1 MDNQIS
7 WELAKATEFNAK
19 AEAQAIYDYSEMMK
33 FIDQAPILPDEK
45 DEMKL
50 IIAEIIS
57 DELNHQEKLRQ
68 LYVKL
73 TAVSPNKD

>member
-73 TAVSPNKD
+73 TAVLPNKD

>member
-7 WELAKATEFNAK
+7 RELAKATEFNAK

-33 FIDQAPILPDEK
+33 YIDQAPVLPDEK
-45 DEMKL
+45 DEMKS

-73 TAVSPNKD
+73 TAISPNKD

>member
-7 WELAKATEFNAK
+7 WALAKATEFNAK

-33 FIDQAPILPDEK
+33 YIDQAPVLPDEK
-45 DEMKL
+45 DEMKS

-73 TAVSPNKD
+73 TAISPNKD

>member
-33 FIDQAPILPDEK
+33 YIDQAPILPDEK

>member
-33 FIDQAPILPDEK
+33 YIDQAPILPDEK

-73 TAVSPNKD
+73 TAVLPNKD

>member
-45 DEMKL
+45 DKMKL

>member
-45 DEMKL
+45 DEIKL

>member
-33 FIDQAPILPDEK
+33 YIDQAPILPDEK

-68 LYVKL
+68 LYIKL

>member
-68 LYVKL
+68 LYIKL

>member
-19 AEAQAIYDYSEMMK
+19 AAAQAIYDYSEMMK
-33 FIDQAPILPDEK
+33 YIDQAPVLPDEK
-45 DEMKL
+45 DERKS

-73 TAVSPNKD
+73 TEISPNKD

>member
-50 IIAEIIS
+50 VIAEIIS

-73 TAVSPNKD
+73 TAIAE

>member
-33 FIDQAPILPDEK
+33 YIDQAPVLPDEK

-50 IIAEIIS
+50 VIAEIIS

-73 TAVSPNKD
+73 TAISPNKD

>member
-33 FIDQAPILPDEK
+33 YIDQAPVLPDEK
-45 DEMKL
+45 DEMKS

-68 LYVKL
+68 FYVRL
-73 TAVSPNKD
+73 TAISPNKD

>member
-33 FIDQAPILPDEK
+33 YIDQAPVLPDEK
-45 DEMKL
+45 DEMKA

-73 TAVSPNKD
+73 TAISPNKD